1 METLIQLVESLKN
14 SQIKSVV
21 DSRMKEFSELGKK
34 SNLDLFKELCFC
46 LMTANFS
53 ASGGI
58 KIQNAIG
65 DGFHTMPEEELAK
78 QLAILGHRFPNMRAK
93 FIVEARKYKD
103 RIKEILD
110 SFKTDVE
117 RRKWFVENVKGLGM
131 KESSHFLRNM
141 GFKDVAIIDF
151 HIVDLLARE
160 GLIEKPKNKSL
171 TPKKY
176 LEIENILNELSKK
189 TQTSLGELDLY
200 LWYEET
206 GKILK

>member
-1 METLIQLVESLKN
+1 MQSLIFLVNNLKN
-14 SQIKSVV
+14 SPIKQVV
-21 DSRMKEFSELGKK
+21 DSRMKEFSEMGQKP
-34 SNLDLFKELCFC
+34 DEELFKELCFC

-53 ASGGI
+53 ATGGI

-65 DGFHTMPEEELAK
+65 DKFASMPEEELAK
-78 QLAILGHRFPNMRAK
+78 QLAILRHRFPNMRAK
-93 FIVEARKYKD
+93 FIVEARKHKD
-103 RIKEILD
+103 NIRKILD
-110 SFKTDVE
+110 SFSSDSE
-117 RRKWFVENVKGLGM
+117 RRKWFMENVKGLGF
-131 KESSHFLRNM
+131 KEASHFLRNI
-141 GFKDVAIIDF
+141 GFKNVAIIDF

-176 LEIENILNELSKK
+176 LEIENVLKK
-189 TQTSLGELDLY
+189 IAEKTNTNLGELDLY